1 MAKDK
6 IESEEQNIL
15 TIEIKY
21 KDAISLSDFNN
32 SMDGWYNQ
40 YNQHLEQMNFTQDK
54 ETLFIKRIKHGSIIV
69 ELFSSPIPLLN
80 AASTIVSFFTSMKLI
95 IDWLAT
101 KKGQKPKYTL
111 DELENIRQIIAPVKT
126 IDNSIKL
133 SISGDNNSIIINQG
147 MKEEIAKNI
156 NAEIAELSVEDEEEP
171 IPHLSVL
178 ENVTL
183 KFTQVENAKKNN
195 KNTKGKIISIDN
207 NSYPI
212 LFSEGLKS
220 QVNTGKDNPLIFNYL
235 VNVRVHIENDKIKS
249 YTVLKIID
257 SYKDEEIDK
266 SLFPDNEIS

>member
-6 IESEEQNIL
+6 IESEGQNIL

-54 ETLFIKRIKHGSIIV
+54 ETLFIKKIKHGSIIV

-111 DELENIRQIIAPVKT
+111 GELENIRQIIAPVKT